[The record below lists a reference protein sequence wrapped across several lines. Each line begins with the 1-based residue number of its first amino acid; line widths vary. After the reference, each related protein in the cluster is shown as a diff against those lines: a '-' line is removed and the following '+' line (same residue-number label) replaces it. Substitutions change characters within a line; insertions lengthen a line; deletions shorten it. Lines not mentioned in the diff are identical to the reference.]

1 MEGIVDG
8 IVMPT
13 SLFGPPTKP
22 NPDVRR
28 AGWRVLIVEDEA
40 MIAGLIETI
49 LSAAG
54 WSVVGPVATLERALE
69 TIELERLDAALLDVR
84 INDHDAFAVA
94 DVLMARRI
102 PFIFVSG
109 FNPKTDAARL
119 PALRPYRQA
128 VHAGCDLG
136 AVGGWRRWWGARAS
150 SRTGPRRARARSVR
164 GAVWLR

>member
-1 MEGIVDG
+1 MDG

-28 AGWRVLIVEDEA
+28 AAGRAEPGHGKPPVRRAGRRVLIVEDEA

-49 LSAAG
+49 
-54 WSVVGPVATLERALE
+54 
-69 TIELERLDAALLDVR
+69 ELERLDAALLDVR
-84 INDHDAFAVA
+84 INGHDAFAVA

-109 FNPKTDAARL
+109 FTRKQMPPAYRHCAHIAKPFTPDAIL
-119 PALRPYRQA
+119 ALLEE
-128 VHAGCDLG
+128 V
-136 AVGGWRRWWGARAS
+136 VGRKS
-150 SRTGPRRARARSVR
+150 
-164 GAVWLR
+164 L

>member
-1 MEGIVDG
+1 VDG

-28 AGWRVLIVEDEA
+28 AAGRAEPGHGKPRVRRVGRRVLIVEDET

-69 TIELERLDAALLDVR
+69 TIELERLESL
-84 INDHDAFAVA
+84 
-94 DVLMARRI
+94 
-102 PFIFVSG
+102 
-109 FNPKTDAARL
+109 
-119 PALRPYRQA
+119 
-128 VHAGCDLG
+128 
-136 AVGGWRRWWGARAS
+136 
-150 SRTGPRRARARSVR
+150 
-164 GAVWLR
+164 